1 MKVLA
6 IGGCGSMGR
15 YAIKAAQNFSSVDQI
30 IIADINKESAETFA
44 ASLNEKVSAIQLD
57 ASDSNALKQ
66 AMKDINIVVNTCGPY
81 FKFGAPILKAS
92 IASGCNYIDIC
103 DDWEPT
109 IDMMKLDTD
118 AKSAGVS
125 ATIGLGASPGLTNLM
140 ALIAIRE
147 LDEVTTV
154 YTGWDIGG
162 TSLDENAM
170 QQSEN
175 AAMMHGIEQMTGQVK
190 VFQGGIFKMVRPLQ
204 KIKVDYPGSSDFNG
218 NIFGHPEAVTFP
230 NYFPKLKDSIN
241 HAHGG
246 HADCLILKS
255 IMGLV
260 NLKLLSKVNAAYLF
274 SLLEGKQSTQKKHK
288 DIDYPP
294 VMYGFAHGI
303 KNERPA
309 SVGVC
314 IPSQTKDSDMD
325 EQIKNIGMGEI
336 TGIPLACGI
345 RMLAEGQINEVGV
358 LAPEAGHIEP
368 HGFIAKVFEEIS
380 DVLGL
385 PNGSLDDSIRITR
398 SW

>member
-1 MKVLA
+1 MKILA

-15 YAIKAAQNFSSVDQI
+15 YAMRVAQHYSSIDKI
-30 IIADINKESAETFA
+30 IIADIDKEA
-44 ASLNEKVSAIQLD
+44 AGTIARSLNQKVSAIQLD
-57 ASDSNALKQ
+57 VNNASALKK
-66 AMKDINIVVNTCGPY
+66 AMEDIDIVVNTCGPY
-81 FKFGAPILKAS
+81 FKFGAPILAAAIS
-92 IASGCNYIDIC
+92 SGCNYIDIC

-109 IDMMKLDTD
+109 IDMMRLDAK

-175 AAMMHGIEQMTGQVK
+175 AAMMHGVEQMTGQVK
-190 VFQGGIFKMVRPLQ
+190 IFQDGVFKMVKPLQ
-204 KIKVDYPGSSDFNG
+204 KINVDYPGLTSFNG

-230 NYFPKLKDSIN
+230 NYFPTLKDSIN
-241 HAHGG
+241 LAHGG
-246 HADCLILKS
+246 HADFLILKS

-260 NLKLLSKVNAAYLF
+260 NLRLLTKLRAANIF
-274 SLLEGKQSTQKKHK
+274 ALLEGKQSPKKGSK
-288 DIDYPP
+288 GVDYPP

-303 KNERPA
+303 KNGMSA

-314 IPSQTKDSDMD
+314 IPSDTEDSDMN

-345 RMLAEGQINEVGV
+345 KMLAEGRINQVGV

-368 HGFIAKVFEEIS
+368 NGFISDVFEEIS
-380 DVLGL
+380 KTLGL
-385 PNGSLDDSIRITR
+385 PSDSLSDSIQITR

>member
-1 MKVLA
+1 MKILA

-15 YAIKAAQNFSSVDQI
+15 YAMRVAQHYSSIDKI
-30 IIADINKESAETFA
+30 IIADIDKEAAGTFA
-44 ASLNEKVSAIQLD
+44 RSLNQKVSAIQLD
-57 ASDSNALKQ
+57 VNNASALKK
-66 AMKDINIVVNTCGPY
+66 AMEDIDIVVNTCGPY
-81 FKFGAPILKAS
+81 FRFGAPILATAIS
-92 IASGCNYIDIC
+92 SGCNYVDIC

-109 IDMMKLDTD
+109 IDMMRLDAK

-175 AAMMHGIEQMTGQVK
+175 AAMMHGVEQMTGQVK
-190 VFQGGIFKMVRPLQ
+190 IFQNGVFKMVKPLQ
-204 KIKVDYPGSSDFNG
+204 KINVNYPGLTNFNG

-230 NYFPKLKDSIN
+230 NYFPTLKDSIN
-241 HAHGG
+241 LAHGG
-246 HADCLILKS
+246 HADFLILKS

-260 NLKLLSKVNAAYLF
+260 NLRLITKLRAANLF
-274 SLLEGKQSTQKKHK
+274 ALLEGKQSPKKRTK
-288 DIDYPP
+288 GVDYPP

-303 KNERPA
+303 KNGMPA

-314 IPSQTKDSDMD
+314 IPSDTKDSDMN

-345 RMLAEGQINEVGV
+345 KMLAEGRINEVGV

-368 HGFIAKVFEEIS
+368 NGFISDVFEEIS
-380 DVLGL
+380 NLLGL
-385 PNGSLDDSIRITR
+385 PIGSLSDSILITR

>member
-1 MKVLA
+1 MKILA

-15 YAIKAAQNFSSVDQI
+15 YAIKAAQNFSSVNQI
-30 IIADINKESAETFA
+30 IIADINKESAESFA

-57 ASDSNALKQ
+57 VNDSNALKQ

-109 IDMMKLDTD
+109 IDMMKLDAD
-118 AKSAGVS
+118 AKSAGIS

-190 VFQGGIFKMVRPLQ
+190 VFQDGIFKMVKPLQ
-204 KIKVDYPGSSDFNG
+204 KVNVEYPGLTSFNG

-230 NYFPKLKDSIN
+230 NYFPKLKNSIN
-241 HAHGG
+241 LAHGG
-246 HADCLILKS
+246 HADFFILKS

-274 SLLEGKQSTQKKHK
+274 SLLEGRKSTQKKHK

-314 IPSQTKDSDMD
+314 IPSQTKDSAMD

-345 RMLAEGQINEVGV
+345 KMLAEGQINEVGV

-368 HGFIAKVFEEIS
+368 HEFVTKVFEEIS

>member
-1 MKVLA
+1 MKILA

-15 YAIKAAQNFSSVDQI
+15 YAIKAVQNFSSVDQI
-30 IIADINKESAETFA
+30 IIADINKESAESFA

-109 IDMMKLDTD
+109 IDMMKLDAD
-118 AKSAGVS
+118 AKSAGIS

-175 AAMMHGIEQMTGQVK
+175 AAIMHGIEQMTGEVK
-190 VFQGGIFKMVRPLQ
+190 VFQNGIFKMIKPLQ
-204 KIKVDYPGSSDFNG
+204 KVKINYPGLSNFNG
-218 NIFGHPEAVTFP
+218 NIFGHPEAITFP
-230 NYFPKLKDSIN
+230 HYFPNLNDSIN
-241 HAHGG
+241 LAHGG
-246 HADCLILKS
+246 QANFLILKS

-260 NLKLLSKVNAAYLF
+260 NLKLLSNVNAANLL
-274 SLLEGKQSTQKKHK
+274 SLLKSKQSTQKKRK

-303 KNERPA
+303 KNGMPA

-314 IPSQTKDSDMD
+314 IPSDTKDSDMN

-345 RMLAEGQINEVGV
+345 KMLAEGRINEVGV

>member
-1 MKVLA
+1 MKILA

-15 YAIKAAQNFSSVDQI
+15 YAMRAVQNFSSVDKI
-30 IIADINKESAETFA
+30 IIADINKESADFFA
-44 ASLNEKVSAIQLD
+44 ASLNQKVSSIQLD
-57 ASDSNALKQ
+57 VNDASALKQ
-66 AMKDINIVVNTCGPY
+66 AMEDINIVVNTCGPY
-81 FKFGAPILKAS
+81 FKFAAPILKAAIS
-92 IASGCNYIDIC
+92 SGCNYIDIC

-109 IDMMKLDTD
+109 IDMMKLDAK

-170 QQSEN
+170 QQNEN
-175 AAMMHGIEQMTGQVK
+175 AAMMHGVEQMTGQVK
-190 VFQGGIFKMVRPLQ
+190 VFQNGAFKMVKPLQ
-204 KIKVDYPGSSDFNG
+204 KINVNYPGLTNFYG

-230 NYFPKLKDSIN
+230 HYFPKLKDSIN
-241 HAHGG
+241 LAHGG
-246 HADCLILKS
+246 HADFLILKS

-260 NLKLLSKVNAAYLF
+260 NLRLLSKLRAANLF
-274 SLLEGKQSTQKKHK
+274 SLLESKQSTQKRTKGV
-288 DIDYPP
+288 DYPP
-294 VMYGFAHGI
+294 AMYGFAHGV
-303 KNERPA
+303 KNEMPA
-309 SVGVC
+309 NVGVC
-314 IPSQTKDSDMD
+314 IPSHTEDPDMN

-345 RMLAEGQINEVGV
+345 KMLAEGRINQAGV

-368 HGFIAKVFEEIS
+368 NGFISEVFEEIS
-380 DVLGL
+380 KVLGL
-385 PNGSLDDSIRITR
+385 PSGSLSDSIQITR

>member
-1 MKVLA
+1 MKILA

-15 YAIKAAQNFSSVDQI
+15 YAMRASQNYKSIDKI
-30 IIADINKESAETFA
+30 IIADIDKEAAETFA
-44 ASLNEKVSAIQLD
+44 RSLNHKVSAIHLDVND
-57 ASDSNALKQ
+57 ASALKQ
-66 AMKDINIVVNTCGPY
+66 AMEDIDIVVNTCGPY
-81 FKFGAPILKAS
+81 FKFGAPILAAAIS
-92 IASGCNYIDIC
+92 SGCNYIDIC

-109 IDMMKLDTD
+109 IDMMRLDAK

-154 YTGWDIGG
+154 YTGWDISG

-175 AAMMHGIEQMTGQVK
+175 AAMMHGVEQMTGQVK
-190 VFQGGIFKMVRPLQ
+190 IFQDGVFKMVKPLQ
-204 KIKVDYPGSSDFNG
+204 KIKVDYPELTSFNG

-230 NYFPKLKDSIN
+230 NYFPTLKDSIN
-241 HAHGG
+241 LAHGG
-246 HADCLILKS
+246 HADFLILKS

-260 NLKLLSKVNAAYLF
+260 NLRLLTKLRAANLF
-274 SLLEGKQSTQKKHK
+274 ALLEGKQSPKKRIK
-288 DIDYPP
+288 GVDYPP

-303 KNERPA
+303 KNQMPA

-314 IPSQTKDSDMD
+314 ISSDTEDSDMN

-345 RMLAEGQINEVGV
+345 KMLAEGRINEVGV

-368 HGFIAKVFEEIS
+368 NGFISDVFEEIS
-380 DVLGL
+380 NLLGL
-385 PNGSLDDSIRITR
+385 PIGSLSDSILITR

>member
-1 MKVLA
+1 MKILA

-15 YAIKAAQNFSSVDQI
+15 YAMRVAQHYSSIDKI
-30 IIADINKESAETFA
+30 IIADIDKEAAGTFA
-44 ASLNEKVSAIQLD
+44 RSLNQKVSAIQLD
-57 ASDSNALKQ
+57 VNNASALKK
-66 AMKDINIVVNTCGPY
+66 AMEDIDIVVNTCGPY
-81 FKFGAPILKAS
+81 FRFGAPILATAIS
-92 IASGCNYIDIC
+92 SGCNYVDIC

-109 IDMMKLDTD
+109 IDMMRLDAK

-175 AAMMHGIEQMTGQVK
+175 AAMMHGVEQMTGQVK
-190 VFQGGIFKMVRPLQ
+190 IFQDGVFKMVKPLQ
-204 KIKVDYPGSSDFNG
+204 KINVDYPGLTNFNG

-230 NYFPKLKDSIN
+230 NYFPTLKDSIN
-241 HAHGG
+241 LAHGG
-246 HADCLILKS
+246 HADFLILKS

-260 NLKLLSKVNAAYLF
+260 NLRLLTKLRAANLF
-274 SLLEGKQSTQKKHK
+274 ALLEGKQSPKKGSK
-288 DIDYPP
+288 GVDYPP

-303 KNERPA
+303 KNGMSA

-314 IPSQTKDSDMD
+314 IPSDTEDSDMN

-345 RMLAEGQINEVGV
+345 KMLAEGHINQVGV

-368 HGFIAKVFEEIS
+368 HGFISDVFEEIS
-380 DVLGL
+380 KVLGL
-385 PNGSLDDSIRITR
+385 PIGSLGDSIEITR

>member
-1 MKVLA
+1 MKILA

-15 YAIKAAQNFSSVDQI
+15 YAMRSVQNYNAIEEI
-30 IIADINKESAETFA
+30 IIADINEETAKVFA
-44 ASLNEKVSAIQLD
+44 NSLNHKVSAIQLD
-57 ASDSNALKQ
+57 VNDANALNQ
-66 AMKDINIVVNTCGPY
+66 AMEHIDIVVNTCGPY
-81 FKFGAPILKAS
+81 FRFGVPILEAAIS
-92 IASGCNYIDIC
+92 SGCNYIDIC

-109 IDMMKLDTD
+109 IDMMKLDAK

-175 AAMMHGIEQMTGQVK
+175 AAMMHGVEQMTGRVK
-190 VFQGGIFKMVRPLQ
+190 VFQDGAFKMVRPLK
-204 KIKVDYPGSSDFNG
+204 KINVKYPGLTNFNG

-230 NYFPKLKDSIN
+230 HYFPKLQDSIN
-241 HAHGG
+241 LAHGG
-246 HADCLILKS
+246 HADFFILKF
-255 IMGLV
+255 IMSLV
-260 NLKLLSKVNAAYLF
+260 NLKLLSKEKAAHLF
-274 SLLEGKQSTQKKHK
+274 SLLEGEQSTQKRHK
-288 DIDYPP
+288 GVDYPP
-294 VMYGFAHGI
+294 AMYGFAHGI
-303 KNERPA
+303 KNGMPA

-314 IPSQTKDSDMD
+314 IPSNTEDSDMN
-325 EQIKNIGMGEI
+325 EKIKNIGMGEI

-345 RMLAEGQINEVGV
+345 KMLAEGRMNQAGV

-368 HGFIAKVFEEIS
+368 HGFIADVFEEMSSI
-380 DVLGL
+380 LGL
-385 PNGSLDDSIRITR
+385 PKDSLNDSIQITR